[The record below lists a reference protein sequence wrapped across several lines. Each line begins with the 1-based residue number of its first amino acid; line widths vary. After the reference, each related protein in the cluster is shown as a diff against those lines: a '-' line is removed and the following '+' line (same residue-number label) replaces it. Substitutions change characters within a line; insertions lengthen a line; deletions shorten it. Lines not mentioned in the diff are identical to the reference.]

1 MEILKI
7 VFVPILFILAI
18 FVVRFTVEK
27 IATIR
32 YERDYR
38 KLREECEK
46 KKGEINERDTIQG

>member
-7 VFVPILFILAI
+7 VIVPILFILAI

-46 KKGEINERDTIQG
+46 KKGEINGRK

>member
-7 VFVPILFILAI
+7 VIVPILFILAI

-27 IATIR
+27 IVTIR

-46 KKGEINERDTIQG
+46 KKGEINESN